1 MSNVQVNAIAPGF
14 IRSDMTAKLW
24 NNSQMLDWIQERT
37 PARRFGE
44 PQDLIGAAIFPAS
57 AASNFVT
64 GHVLYVDGGFAA
76 EQTWPLDVA
85 R

>member
-24 NNSQMLDWIQERT
+24 NNSQMLDCVQERT

-76 EQTWPLDVA
+76 GQTWPLDVA